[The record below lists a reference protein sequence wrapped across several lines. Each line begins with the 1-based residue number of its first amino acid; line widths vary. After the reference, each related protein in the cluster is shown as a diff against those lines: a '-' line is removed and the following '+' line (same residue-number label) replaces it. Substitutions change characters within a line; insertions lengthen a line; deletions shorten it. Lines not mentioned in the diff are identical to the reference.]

1 MKKILFFLFFLLSL
15 TAFGT
20 PCVYAQDDQS
30 SLLDFAVESKQYTIP
45 ASLTKDER
53 QWFIKFQEG
62 NFLVDGWQDITA
74 TILQQTP
81 SPEKG
86 KQKMLLAELGNKIG
100 TEWCKNNDIRK
111 VDNAML
117 KTWGKQLKSIAKK
130 NPDYLETV
138 LVAISN
144 ELDSLNG
151 RNQE

>member
-1 MKKILFFLFFLLSL
+1 MEKIFLSLFFLLSL
-15 TAFGT
+15 TTFEASS
-20 PCVYAQDDQS
+20 VNAQDTQV
-30 SLLDFAVESKQYTIP
+30 SLLNSAPDPKQYTIP

-53 QWFIKFQEG
+53 QWFVKFQEG
-62 NFLVDGWQDITA
+62 NFLIDGWQDITV
-74 TILQQTP
+74 TILEQTP
-81 SPEKG
+81 SPEKR

-111 VDNAML
+111 VDNTML

-144 ELDSLNG
+144 ELDSLN
-151 RNQE
+151 R

>member
-1 MKKILFFLFFLLSL
+1 MEKIFLSLFFLLSL
-15 TAFGT
+15 ITFGT
-20 PCVYAQDDQS
+20 SSANAQDAQA
-30 SLLDFAVESKQYTIP
+30 SLLDSAPDSKQYTVP
-45 ASLTKDER
+45 SGLTKDER
-53 QWFIKFQEG
+53 QWFVKFQEG
-62 NFLVDGWQDITA
+62 NFLIDGWQDITV
-74 TILQQTP
+74 TILEQTP
-81 SPEKG
+81 SPEKR

-144 ELDSLNG
+144 ELDSLN
-151 RNQE
+151 R